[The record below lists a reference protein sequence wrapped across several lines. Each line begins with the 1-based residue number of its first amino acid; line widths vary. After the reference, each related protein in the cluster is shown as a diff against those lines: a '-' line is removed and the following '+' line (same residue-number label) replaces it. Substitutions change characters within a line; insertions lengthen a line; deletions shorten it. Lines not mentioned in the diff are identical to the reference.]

1 VAAPTAIQR
10 DGLGEGGSSSRILS
24 RMANVAAARARHSQD
39 RRSRR
44 DARLSL
50 EQLARRFE

>member
-1 VAAPTAIQR
+1 MAAPTAIQR

-24 RMANVAAARARHSQD
+24 RMANGSRTPRGIRRIVEAAG
-39 RRSRR
+39 
-44 DARLSL
+44 ARLSL